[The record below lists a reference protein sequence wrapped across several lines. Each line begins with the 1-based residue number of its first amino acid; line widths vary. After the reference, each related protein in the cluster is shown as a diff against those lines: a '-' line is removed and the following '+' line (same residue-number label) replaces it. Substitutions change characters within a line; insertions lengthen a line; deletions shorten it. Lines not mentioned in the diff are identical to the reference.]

1 MTMKVIQFN
10 DAHIDSNLNII
21 PGKAPVR
28 PEYAVDAYILHANKT
43 QNKSKEQLLNENYHK
58 VCSGQSHHKN

>member
-1 MTMKVIQFN
+1 MKVIQFK
-10 DAHIDSNLNII
+10 DAYIDSNFKITA
-21 PGKAPVR
+21 GSAPVR
-28 PEYAVDAYILHANKT
+28 PEYTVDAYILHANKT